1 MAEQR
6 PNAQKV
12 ANILQDFLDN
22 KIKETPANV
31 KLVEQAL
38 ADAVTLLRQLAEPQ
52 RTLDKHFV
60 KKPVKKPAKK
70 ATHAKKG
77 QHK

>member
-1 MAEQR
+1 MQMAEQR

-22 KIKETPANV
+22 KIKETPANM
-31 KLVEQAL
+31 KCVEKAL
-38 ADAVTLLRQLAEPQ
+38 ADAVTLLRQPAESQ
-52 RTLDKHFV
+52 RTLNKHV
-60 KKPVKKPAKK
+60 VNKPAKK
-70 ATHAKKG
+70 VALSKKG

>member
-1 MAEQR
+1 MAEQM
-6 PNAQKV
+6 PNVQKV

-38 ADAVTLLRQLAEPQ
+38 ADAVTLLRQPAESQ

-60 KKPVKKPAKK
+60 KKPAKK
-70 ATHAKKG
+70 ATHSNKG

>member
-38 ADAVTLLRQLAEPQ
+38 ADAVTLLRQPAKPQ
-52 RTLDKHFV
+52 RTLDKHFA
-60 KKPVKKPAKK
+60 KKPAKK

>member
-22 KIKETPANV
+22 KIKETPANA
-31 KLVEQAL
+31 KLVEQAI
-38 ADAVTLLRQLAEPQ
+38 ADAVTLLRQPAEPQ
-52 RTLDKHFV
+52 RTFDKHF
-60 KKPVKKPAKK
+60 VKKPAKK
-70 ATHAKKG
+70 ATRSKKG